1 MSRSSAIITIGNEI
15 LLGRTLNTNL
25 AWLAS
30 ELALAGV
37 PVTYAIVVQDQRE
50 QILQALQDTWGKYDI
65 VITTGGL
72 GPTPDDITKA
82 SIAEYFGKELQ
93 FDPDVW
99 DNVQMLFSRRNM
111 PAPESNRSQALVP
124 AGFTALHNELGT
136 APGLCHQEGK
146 RVFFALQGVPT
157 EMRHIY
163 TRHIQPMLPALYPE
177 ARRITQKTLHS
188 FGISESALAELFYV
202 SDISPQ
208 VNLAWLPQTGR
219 VDLRFYGEDEP
230 AVKQA
235 VRSACEKIGHLI
247 WGEDDDTPA
256 DALYRC
262 LKDKGLSLAVAESC
276 TGGLIQ
282 AYLTEVAGISDV
294 FRGGVVAYHNDVKTG
309 LLDVTSEV
317 VIREGAVCGEVA
329 RQMAIGV
336 RQALNSDVSIAITGI
351 AGPAGGSP
359 EKPVGLVWFAYC
371 VYDKVFVEK
380 AVFNG
385 DRAGIRHKAAEMAI
399 LKLTRLLKEGT
410 L

>member
-1 MSRSSAIITIGNEI
+1 
-15 LLGRTLNTNL
+15 
-25 AWLAS
+25 
-30 ELALAGV
+30 
-37 PVTYAIVVQDQRE
+37 
-50 QILQALQDTWGKYDI
+50 
-65 VITTGGL
+65 
-72 GPTPDDITKA
+72 
-82 SIAEYFGKELQ
+82 
-93 FDPDVW
+93 
-99 DNVQMLFSRRNM
+99 
-111 PAPESNRSQALVP
+111 
-124 AGFTALHNELGT
+124 
-136 APGLCHQEGK
+136 
-146 RVFFALQGVPT
+146 
-157 EMRHIY
+157 
-163 TRHIQPMLPALYPE
+163 
-177 ARRITQKTLHS
+177 
-188 FGISESALAELFYV
+188 
-202 SDISPQ
+202 
-208 VNLAWLPQTGR
+208 
-219 VDLRFYGEDEP
+219 
-230 AVKQA
+230 
-235 VRSACEKIGHLI
+235 
-247 WGEDDDTPA
+247 
-256 DALYRC
+256 
-262 LKDKGLSLAVAESC
+262 VAESC

>member
-136 APGLCHQEGK
+136 APGL
-146 RVFFALQGVPT
+146 
-157 EMRHIY
+157 
-163 TRHIQPMLPALYPE
+163 
-177 ARRITQKTLHS
+177 
-188 FGISESALAELFYV
+188 
-202 SDISPQ
+202 
-208 VNLAWLPQTGR
+208 
-219 VDLRFYGEDEP
+219 
-230 AVKQA
+230 
-235 VRSACEKIGHLI
+235 
-247 WGEDDDTPA
+247 
-256 DALYRC
+256 
-262 LKDKGLSLAVAESC
+262 
-276 TGGLIQ
+276 
-282 AYLTEVAGISDV
+282 
-294 FRGGVVAYHNDVKTG
+294 
-309 LLDVTSEV
+309 
-317 VIREGAVCGEVA
+317 
-329 RQMAIGV
+329 
-336 RQALNSDVSIAITGI
+336 
-351 AGPAGGSP
+351 
-359 EKPVGLVWFAYC
+359 
-371 VYDKVFVEK
+371 
-380 AVFNG
+380 
-385 DRAGIRHKAAEMAI
+385 
-399 LKLTRLLKEGT
+399 
-410 L
+410 